1 VVRTVRLGGGVAV
14 VVVALLAATLPAA
27 TLPAAAGPSTTT
39 SPATSSPSAGGQPT
53 GETDTTTGPQDED
66 IHADP
71 AMMAASAALFEAEDA
86 LAAARVGLATVRK
99 ELAAAQ
105 QAEHQ
110 ARVDLRAAEL
120 AEERADRA
128 LATVRERIAGHRT
141 DLGHLASAAYK
152 PNGPLGSWSLLLASQ
167 TPEQLV
173 DRLGYVQSVSNAGNS
188 MIADLQED
196 RADLTTLQAR
206 LAAARMLQERESTAA
221 AAAVQRMVAKEK
233 QATLA
238 EAELRATVL
247 VHRAAL
253 DAALLAKADDQARY
267 QLLATQSGQLGE
279 RIRSMAAKLAVLP
292 RPPKGTGSFVRP
304 GTGAL
309 TSPYGPRLHPILHYV
324 KVHTGMDLSSGD
336 GFVYA
341 ADRGVVLLT
350 ELNTAYGNMTVIDH
364 GTVGGLHIT
373 TLYAHQAAFA
383 VRPGDRVRKGQPI
396 GVVGSTGFSTGPHL
410 HFEVRI
416 DGAPLDPAPFLK
428 GAPMPATASRGA
440 ART

>member
-1 VVRTVRLGGGVAV
+1 VVRTVRLGGGIAV

-27 TLPAAAGPSTTT
+27 ADPTTQP
-39 SPATSSPSAGGQPT
+39 PATSTPSASGQASGGT
-53 GETDTTTGPQDED
+53 GTADGQLDED
-66 IHADP
+66 IHATP
-71 AMMAASAALFEAEDA
+71 AIVTASAALVDAEND
-86 LAAARVGLATVRK
+86 LAAARVA
-99 ELAAAQ
+99 LAAVREELVAAK

-110 ARVDLRAAEL
+110 ARVDLRAAEM
-120 AEERADRA
+120 AEERAGRA
-128 LATVRERIAGHRT
+128 LAAVQERIAGHRA

-152 PNGPLGSWSLLLASQ
+152 GNGPLGSWSLILASQ
-167 TPEQLV
+167 TPQQLV

-196 RADLTTLQAR
+196 RANLTTLQAR
-206 LAAARMLQERESTAA
+206 LAAARMLQERESAAA
-221 AAAVQRMVAKEK
+221 AAAVERMAAKEQ

-238 EAELRATVL
+238 EAQLRATVL

-267 QLLATQSGQLGE
+267 QLLATESGQLGE
-279 RIRSMAAKLAVLP
+279 RIRSMAAKLALLP
-292 RPPKGTGSFVRP
+292 RPPKGTGRFVRP

-324 KVHTGMDLSSGD
+324 KVHTGMDFSSGD

-364 GTVGGLHIT
+364 GTVGGLHMT

-396 GVVGSTGFSTGPHL
+396 GVVGSTGFATGPHL

-416 DGAPLDPAPFLK
+416 DGAPINPAPFLK
-428 GAPMPATASRGA
+428 GAPMPATAARGA
-440 ART
+440 AGA

>member
-1 VVRTVRLGGGVAV
+1 MLGGGVAV

-27 TLPAAAGPSTTT
+27 ADPTTT
-39 SPATSSPSAGGQPT
+39 KAPATSSPSVT
-53 GETDTTTGPQDED
+53 GETGTSSRQLDED

-71 AMMAASAALFEAEDA
+71 AMLAASAALVAAEND
-86 LAAARVGLATVRK
+86 LAAARVALATIRD

-105 QAEHQ
+105 QAERQ

-141 DLGHLASAAYK
+141 DLGRLASAAYK
-152 PNGPLGSWSLLLASQ
+152 GNGPLGSWSLILASQ

-196 RADLTTLQAR
+196 RANLTTLQAR
-206 LAAARMLQERESTAA
+206 LAAARMLQERESAAA
-221 AAAVQRMVAKEK
+221 AAAVKRMVAKEK
-233 QATLA
+233 EAKRA
-238 EAELRATVL
+238 EEQLQATVL

-267 QLLATQSGQLGE
+267 QALATQSGQLGE
-279 RIRSMAAKLAVLP
+279 RIRSMAARLAALP

-309 TSPYGPRLHPILHYV
+309 TSPYGPRLHPILRYV
-324 KVHTGMDLSSGD
+324 KVHTGMDLGSGD
-336 GFVYA
+336 GIVYA
-341 ADRGVVLLT
+341 ADSGVVLLT

-364 GTVGGLHIT
+364 GTVRGLHLT

-383 VRPGDRVRKGQPI
+383 VRPGARVRKGQPI
-396 GVVGSTGFSTGPHL
+396 GVVGSTGFATGPHL

-428 GAPMPATASRGA
+428 GAPMPATLGRGA
-440 ART
+440 AGA

>member
-1 VVRTVRLGGGVAV
+1 VIRTVRLGGGAAV

-27 TLPAAAGPSTTT
+27 ADPTTT
-39 SPATSSPSAGGQPT
+39 KAPATSSPSAPGQTGTTAGQP
-53 GETDTTTGPQDED
+53 DED

-71 AMMAASAALFEAEDA
+71 AMLAASAALVEAENDLA
-86 LAAARVGLATVRK
+86 LARAALATIRD
-99 ELAAAQ
+99 ELAAAK

-110 ARVDLRAAEL
+110 ARLDLRAAEL
-120 AEERADRA
+120 AEDRAERA

-152 PNGPLGSWSLLLASQ
+152 GNGPLGSWSLILASQ

-188 MIADLQED
+188 MIADLNEE
-196 RADLTTLQAR
+196 RANLTTLQGR
-206 LAAARMLQERESTAA
+206 LAAARMLQERESAAA
-221 AAAVQRMVAKEK
+221 AAAVERMAAKEK

-238 EAELRATVL
+238 EAQLHATVI

-267 QLLATQSGQLGE
+267 QALATQSGQLGE

-292 RPPKGTGSFVRP
+292 RPPKGTGTFVRP

-309 TSPYGPRLHPILHYV
+309 TSPYGPRLHPILRYV
-324 KVHTGMDLSSGD
+324 KVHTGMDLGSGD
-336 GFVYA
+336 GIVYA

-364 GTVGGLHIT
+364 GTVGGLHVT

-383 VRPGDRVRKGQPI
+383 VRPGTRVRKGQPI
-396 GVVGSTGFSTGPHL
+396 GVVGSTGFATGPHL

-428 GAPMPATASRGA
+428 GAPMPSNAARGA
-440 ART
+440 ARA